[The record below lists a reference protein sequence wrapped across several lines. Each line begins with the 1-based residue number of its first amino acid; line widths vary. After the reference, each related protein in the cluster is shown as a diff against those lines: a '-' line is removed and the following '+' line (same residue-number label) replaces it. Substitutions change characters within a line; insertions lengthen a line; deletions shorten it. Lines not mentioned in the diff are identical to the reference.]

1 MVTDSPLMKP
11 WTVTRLTSQYVM
23 LHMGKG
29 RRPQA
34 TVQGHERTS
43 PQVQWEPWRV
53 IRRSGPSSMLAD
65 AWDVWREGAGS
76 RLGDGV

>member
-34 TVQGHERTS
+34 TVQGHERTFRS
-43 PQVQWEPWRV
+43 RALRTGLPLTAEDE
-53 IRRSGPSSMLAD
+53 RRGGGTPGGRDS
-65 AWDVWREGAGS
+65 V
-76 RLGDGV
+76 